1 MAWVRLGQ
9 IFGNPLGQFRCLPFI
24 ARLEGGLAAHFDSA
38 FGPGVCTRR
47 FNYGDGQKLV
57 KDMIFDH
64 RIGTQRLL
72 LPFKPG

>member
-1 MAWVRLGQ
+1 LETPSANSAVSHLSLGSKAGFRPISTAHLARGLYHFRRL
-9 IFGNPLGQFRCLPFI
+9 
-24 ARLEGGLAAHFDSA
+24 
-38 FGPGVCTRR
+38 
-47 FNYGDGQKLV
+47 NYGDGQKLV